1 MQDRQELFRSIP
13 KVDELLKQQKIAELT
28 DTMPYSVVLEGV
40 RQVLDQIRRD
50 IIDGRLD
57 RVDFDAVQ
65 SRILEQCARDYQ
77 RSLRRVVNATGTVLH
92 TNLGRAPLAKSAV
105 DAVCDVASGYSTLEY
120 DVQTGT
126 RGLRYSHVTQLLK
139 TLTGAED
146 ALVVNNNAAAVVLI
160 LSALTKGKEVVLSRG
175 ELVEIGGSFRVP
187 EIMEQSGSV
196 LKEVGTTNKTH
207 LSDYQNAVTEDTA
220 ALMKVHTSNFKIMG
234 FTEDVSLE
242 DLVALGR
249 EKGLMVLHDLGSGAL
264 FDPQSE
270 GLFSEPTVK
279 QSIDAGVDVVSFS
292 GDKLLGGPQAGI
304 ILGKRE
310 YIQRIQRHPLT
321 RAFRIDKLTLAALE
335 ATLRLYLDPD
345 QALAEVP
352 VLSMLVA
359 SPETLRDK
367 AERLFQKVSGI
378 PHLDIQIVQEDG
390 QVGGGSAPAERLPGY
405 ALAVT
410 SEELSPDQ
418 IERRMRVQ
426 EVPVIGRIAHDQ
438 YLLNLRT
445 ISDEEMDVVAS
456 ALKQIVKD

>member
-40 RQVLDQIRRD
+40 RQVLDQIRSE
-50 IIDGRLD
+50 ILDGQLD
-57 RVDFDAVQ
+57 RVDFDTVQ

-105 DAVCDVASGYSTLEY
+105 EAVCDVASGYSTLEY

-234 FTEDVSLE
+234 FTEDVSIEELMT
-242 DLVALGR
+242 LGR

-352 VLSMLVA
+352 ILSMLVA

-367 AERLFQKVSGI
+367 AERLLQKVSGI
-378 PHLDIQIVQEDG
+378 PHLHVEIVREEG

-426 EVPVIGRIAHDQ
+426 EVPVIGRIAHDR
-438 YLLNLRT
+438 YLLDVRT
-445 ISDEEMDVVAS
+445 ISEEEFDFVVS
-456 ALKQIVKD
+456 ALKEAVRG